1 MPDTTW
7 SERKTAF
14 IFFNCARRCD
24 LMNTFFSG
32 FDCDDWDLFV
42 SMFGSLATLM
52 ILIALMLLIDLLV
65 CELTRIITF

>member
-1 MPDTTW
+1 
-7 SERKTAF
+7 
-14 IFFNCARRCD
+14 
-24 LMNTFFSG
+24 MNTFFSG

-52 ILIALMLLIDLLV
+52 TLIALMLLIDLLV